1 MQRIFEPFFTT
12 KDVGKGTGLG
22 LSMVFGFFQQSKG
35 KVVVLSEV
43 GRGTTFRAYL
53 PRAKTQAAPQRQP
66 AAKRPDTLGRE
77 RILVVDDEVMV
88 RTIVVKHLASLGY
101 DTIQAGSALEA
112 LDIVAQGEPFDLLF
126 SDMVMPGNMSGLD
139 LAAALREKRP
149 DLKVLLTSGY
159 PDLKERHD
167 SFMDF
172 ALLKKPYR
180 RTDLQNA
187 LRRLL
192 DNEQIAA

>member
-1 MQRIFEPFFTT
+1 
-12 KDVGKGTGLG
+12 
-22 LSMVFGFFQQSKG
+22 
-35 KVVVLSEV
+35 
-43 GRGTTFRAYL
+43 
-53 PRAKTQAAPQRQP
+53 
-66 AAKRPDTLGRE
+66 
-77 RILVVDDEVMV
+77 MV

-101 DTIQAGSALEA
+101 DTDTIQAGSALEA

-167 SFMDF
+167 SFIDF

-192 DNEQIAA
+192 DNAAQIAA